1 MSGHLGL
8 AAGALTRGEV
18 DALAVR
24 ALGALGG
31 PEVVELVCTPVV
43 QGRWTVALRLAGVVH
58 PAVDPAAV
66 ALALGVATALAG
78 DGGAFGPEPWQDAA
92 REAARRLAT
101 GDGGRVVRFPG
112 QERLVGTVGVDDVP
126 GMSAIDEVR
135 GVAGTPAAGLDLVTR
150 SFVRPEQTQ
159 GRLVLVVRPW
169 SEREVAPFEVPVQ
182 VACCEAH
189 PA

>member
-8 AAGALTRGEV
+8 AAGGLTRDGV
-18 DALAVR
+18 DALVDR
-24 ALGALGG
+24 VLRALGG
-31 PEVVELVCTPVV
+31 PEGVDLVCTPVV
-43 QGRWTVALRLAGVVH
+43 RAQWTVALRLTGVH

-66 ALALGVATALAG
+66 ASVLGVAAALAS
-78 DGGAFGPEPWQDAA
+78 DDGAFGPEPWQEAA
-92 REAARRLAT
+92 REAARRLAA

-112 QERLVGTVGVDDVP
+112 QGRLVGTVGVDDVP
-126 GMSAIDEVR
+126 GMSAIEEVR

-159 GRLVLVVRPW
+159 GRVVLVVRPW